1 MEIERGARVR
11 FGIGIVDEF
20 GEVSGGFGAGY
31 CYVHMDGVKR
41 DPFLLPLFLK

>member
-1 MEIERGARVR
+1 MRVR

-31 CYVHMDGVKR
+31 CYVHGWCKER
-41 DPFLLPLFLK
+41 PPLLPPFLK